1 MDESVEIRDFFI
13 SYTQPDRAWAEW
25 LAWELEE
32 GGSTT
37 LLQAWDM
44 PAGTAFVHVMDQAVR
59 HTRHT
64 MLVLSPAYLRSPMGE
79 AEWRPGFVADPSGQD
94 RRLLPVRVEQCEPSG
109 LLADRVWIDLVGLDE
124 AAARAKLSE
133 EVASALRGHA
143 RPSTRPRFPAARTPT
158 RQASDRPRF
167 PTALPPVW
175 NVPYRRNPAFSG
187 RRELIDR
194 LAEQLGGGSA
204 AVPQALQGGGGI
216 GKTAL
221 AVEYAYRYR
230 SAFDT
235 VWWVRAQ
242 EPATLVSDYADLA
255 TALGLSATDQTD
267 LQLMSLAVRRW
278 LEEHDRWLL
287 VFDNAEAPDTATGLE
302 APLTRLADL
311 LPLVPQGQL
320 LLTTRDASWDRYV
333 TLAELEVFSP
343 DEAVTFLRDRSGSND
358 AASAARI
365 ADLLGL
371 LPLALEQAGAYLR
384 ETRLSLASYLDRL
397 RQYPALTLAR
407 GRPRDRDPADTVATT
422 WQVSLE
428 RVRPTPG
435 AVELLEVCVFMGPEE
450 IPRELFGRRAD
461 PTSGVLD
468 ELADDPFMLDDAIAA
483 LHRFGLAKAGER
495 GLTVHRLLQQ
505 VVRHEFDPAVSAARV
520 GTAVRLLQ
528 NALPLGGRDDP
539 SLWPVCAQLLPHA
552 LATAGH
558 AGTHE
563 AEPLTTA
570 DLLEGAADYLHG
582 RARYADARVLY
593 ERALAIREAQFGGQH
608 VTTARSLDNLANVLV
623 HLGEL
628 TDARSLH
635 ERALRIRE
643 SSLGADHP
651 DTAQSL
657 NNLANVLADLDDLGA
672 ARTLYERA
680 LRIREVHL
688 GPDHP
693 ATANSLSNLASVLRD
708 QGDPVGA
715 RPLYERAVA
724 IFERRFG
731 ADHPATAQS
740 LNNLA
745 SVLRD
750 HGDSERA
757 RPLYE
762 RAVAILEARLG
773 VDHPAT
779 AQSLDNLASVLR
791 DQGDLDGAR
800 PLYERAVTAFEARLG
815 THHPATEQSRRN
827 LSDVVTML
835 REH

>member
-1 MDESVEIRDFFI
+1 MDEPVEARDFFV

-25 LAWELEE
+25 LAWELEA
-32 GGSTT
+32 GGYTT

-44 PAGTAFVHVMDQAVR
+44 PAGTAFVHVMDQAVQ

-64 MLVLSPAYLRSPMGE
+64 LLVLSPAYLRSAMGE
-79 AEWRPGFVADPSGQD
+79 AEWRPAFLADPSGQH
-94 RRLLPVRVEQCEPSG
+94 RRLVPVRVEDCRPPG

-124 AAARAKLSE
+124 AGARSRLRE
-133 EVASALRGHA
+133 EVSSALRGHA
-143 RPSTRPRFPAARTPT
+143 RPATRPRFPATRTPT
-158 RQASDRPRF
+158 PAVDRPRF

-175 NVPYRRNPAFSG
+175 NVPYRRNPAFHG
-187 RRELIDR
+187 RQELIGG
-194 LAEQLGGGSA
+194 LADQRRGRSA
-204 AVPQALQGGGGI
+204 PVPRALQAGAGV

-235 VWWVRAQ
+235 VWWVRAE
-242 EPATLVSDYADLA
+242 EPATLVGDYADLA
-255 TALGLSATDQTD
+255 AALGVSGAGQTDQ
-267 LQLMSLAVRRW
+267 QLMSLAVRRW

-287 VFDNAEAPDTATGLE
+287 VFDNAEAPDTATGLK
-302 APLTRLADL
+302 APLDRLADL

-320 LLTTRDASWDRYV
+320 LLTSRDASWDRYM

-343 DEAVTFLRDRSGSND
+343 EEAVAFLLDRSGGSD
-358 AASAARI
+358 AASAAKI

-384 ETRLSLASYLDRL
+384 ETRLSLAGYLDRL
-397 RQYPALTLAR
+397 RQYPALTLSR

-428 RVRPTPG
+428 RVRPTTR
-435 AVELLEVCVFMGPEE
+435 AVELLEVCIFMGPEE
-450 IPRELFGRRAD
+450 IPRELFGHKPDLTPGA
-461 PTSGVLD
+461 LD
-468 ELADDPFMLDDAIAA
+468 ELADDPFLLDDAIAA
-483 LHRFGLAKAGER
+483 LHRFGLAKAGEQ
-495 GLTVHRLLQQ
+495 GLTLHRLLQQ
-505 VVRHEFDPAVSAARV
+505 VVRHELDPVVAAARV
-520 GTAVRLLQ
+520 GTAVRLLH
-528 NALPLGGRDDP
+528 NALPFGGRDDP
-539 SLWPVCAQLLPHA
+539 SLWPVCARLLPHV
-552 LATAGH
+552 LATTGH
-558 AGTHE
+558 AVAHQ

-582 RARYADARVLY
+582 RARYGDARVLY
-593 ERALAIREAQFGGQH
+593 ERALAIREAELGGHH

-628 TDARSLH
+628 ADARALH

-657 NNLANVLADLDDLGA
+657 NNLANVLADLDDLDT

-680 LRIREVHL
+680 LQIREVRL

-708 QGDPVGA
+708 QGDSGGA
-715 RPLYERAVA
+715 RSLYERALV
-724 IFERRFG
+724 IFEARLG
-731 ADHPATAQS
+731 VDHPATAQS
-740 LNNLA
+740 LSNLA

-750 HGDSERA
+750 QGDSDGA

-779 AQSLDNLASVLR
+779 AQGLDNLASVLR

-800 PLYERAVTAFEARLG
+800 PLYERAVTVFEARLG
-815 THHPATEQSRRN
+815 SHHPATAQCRKS
-827 LSDVVTML
+827 LADVVTLL
-835 REH
+835 RRDA